1 MVVEPARAVRHPT
14 VDDLDRARRVVRE
27 YLVPSPL
34 VATSAAADTWLKVDS
49 WQPTGSFKVRGALAA
64 LSTLNER
71 SKAAGV
77 VTASAGN
84 HGLGV
89 AYAAA
94 RLGIPAT
101 IVVPQTASAAKVAA
115 LADFAVALVQ
125 HGEDYDATEA
135 YAISLAGDGPAF
147 ISPYNDANVI
157 AGQATIGRE
166 LSDELTPPFTVVAPI
181 GGGGLVAGLSLW
193 ATTQP
198 GVRVVGVEADASRA
212 VSAAVTRGGIA
223 PVPIAKTLADGLAG
237 NLEPGSITPEII
249 AKYTQAL
256 TSVTEGEIRDGLR
269 FLAAEHGLVVEG
281 SGAVAL
287 AALLAGK
294 VDVQGR
300 TIVVVTGR
308 NIALPTLAEVLAADH

>member
-1 MVVEPARAVRHPT
+1 VVTPARTVRHPT
-14 VDDLDRARRVVRE
+14 VDDLDRAWRVVGA

-34 VATSAAADTWLKVDS
+34 LATSVAADTWLKVDS
-49 WQPTGSFKVRGALAA
+49 WQPTGSFKVRGALVA
-64 LSTLNER
+64 LSALDGR

-77 VTASAGN
+77 VAASAGN

-89 AYAAA
+89 AYGAT

-101 IVVPQTASAAKVAA
+101 IVVPSIASAAKVAA
-115 LADFAVALVQ
+115 LAEFAVDLVQ
-125 HGEDYDATEA
+125 HGEDYDAAEA
-135 YAISLAGDGPAF
+135 YAISLAGDGRAF
-147 ISPYNDANVI
+147 ISPYNDPNVI

-166 LSDELTPPFTVVAPI
+166 LSDQLTPPFTVVAPI

-212 VSAAVTRGGIA
+212 VSAAVTRGSIA
-223 PVPIAKTLADGLAG
+223 PVQIADTLADGLAG

-256 TSVTEGEIRDGLR
+256 AAVTEPEIRDGMR
-269 FLAAEHGLVVEG
+269 FLAADNGLVAEG

-294 VDVQGR
+294 VEAQGR
-300 TIVVVTGR
+300 TVVVLTGR
-308 NIALPTLAEVLAADH
+308 NIALPALADVLAADH